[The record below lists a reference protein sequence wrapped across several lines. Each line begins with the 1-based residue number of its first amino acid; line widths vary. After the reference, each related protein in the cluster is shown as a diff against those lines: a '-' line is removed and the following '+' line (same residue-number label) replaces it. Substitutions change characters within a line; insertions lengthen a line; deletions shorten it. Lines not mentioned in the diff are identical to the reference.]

1 MAMINRIYIGEHAI
15 DYLVHYCRTRQLGHV
30 ALIADSTTYKML
42 GQRVE
47 QMLQSAGHEVT
58 AIVLPGFEI
67 IADEHYLVKAL
78 VQAPV
83 GPCTFIAVGAGT
95 ITDITRFV
103 SHRTGRSFIAMP
115 TAPSVD
121 GFTSVAAPLVLDGIK
136 TTMAAQAPI
145 ALFADL
151 ETLMQAPKCLIA
163 AGFGDLMGKLTALAD
178 WKLGSLLWNE
188 PFDETIATRI
198 ATAVQTCIEGA
209 ADIGQRS
216 ESGIRRLMHALI
228 ECGLCMLEMGSSLPA
243 SGAEH
248 HASHYWEM
256 QLLSQHRPA
265 LLHGAKVGFALTHV
279 AGQYAKIREL
289 TQRDAL
295 NRLEAAV
302 LPDRDQEIAQIREGY
317 GSLLSEGVVEAS
329 APFLNLTDEE
339 FAALKQQIVAQWDAI
354 QAVSASVPPQEQI
367 TAYLQQVG
375 GPTTAQAL
383 GLSEEE
389 VQLGMKYGHYLRNR
403 FTVMKLSRILNVPL
417 WEQGPN

>member
-1 MAMINRIYIGEHAI
+1 MAPIDPIYIGENALES
-15 DYLVHYCRTRQLGHV
+15 LVRYCRTRQLDRL
-30 ALIADSTTYKML
+30 ALIADSTTYTVL

-47 QMLQSAGHEVT
+47 QLLRSAGHEVT
-58 AIVLPGFEI
+58 IIVLPGAAI

-78 VQAPV
+78 VQAPL
-83 GPCTFIAVGAGT
+83 GPCTFIAVGSGT

-103 SHRTGRSFIAMP
+103 SHRTARSFIAVP

-136 TTMAAQAPI
+136 TTLVEQSAI

-151 ETLMQAPKCLIA
+151 ETLMQAPKCLVA
-163 AGFGDLMGKLTALAD
+163 AGFGDLMGKMTALAD
-178 WKLGSLLWNE
+178 WRLGSLLWNE
-188 PFDETIATRI
+188 PFDEVLYTRTG
-198 ATAVQTCIEGA
+198 AAVQSCIEVA
-209 ADIGQRS
+209 AEIGQQS
-216 ESGIRRLMHALI
+216 ERGIRQLMRALV

-265 LLHGAKVGFALTHV
+265 LLHGAKVGFALTRV
-279 AGQYAKIREL
+279 ARQYAKIRDL
-289 TQRDAL
+289 TLHDAL

-302 LPDRDQEIAQIREGY
+302 LPDKDQEITSIREGY

-329 APFLNLTDEE
+329 APFVNLTAEAFE
-339 FAALKQQIVAQWDAI
+339 ALKQRIVAQWDTI
-354 QAVSASVPPQEQI
+354 QAVAARVPSEEQI
-367 TAYLQQVG
+367 TTYLQQVG
-375 GPTTAQAL
+375 GPTTAQSL

-417 WEQGPN
+417 W